1 MDTFKRKIPLLVT
14 ITLIFGFIISFI
26 VGLVNYIKLLYYA
39 FEPPSQ
45 TIEVTYVPLVL
56 MFFSLVLGELS
67 FRFYSRIPNLH
78 VKNGK
83 LILLIASHIAVD
95 VQFLWFA
102 TAPIH
107 AKVIPYLSEK
117 AAHVNFGEYKAIGEV
132 LAGNFHTLTLIFV
145 FLPTVFM
152 LLYTLWYSGHIV
164 RYRNEIFDWMKKYE
178 YKNQRL
184 QKWFNGQEEQ
194 IYPDVEIGPH
204 IEHKEMVRIKGKDRT
219 LNGIIVGPIGSGK
232 TSSLIIPMINQDLH
246 WMVRFIN
253 QFEKAYEQKNYHTEE
268 VKGTFLNGVTV
279 IEPSNDL
286 CQKVY
291 KLVQAHRIPESS
303 VYYIDPTN
311 PDTKNINILRG
322 PVDKVAEV
330 FAMVIQ
336 GLSES
341 NNAFF
346 EQAQR
351 NHLKQHI
358 YLLKLHN
365 PQKDVTFDD
374 LIEMYDDVERV
385 HRMHVLLKV
394 QVEKLHD
401 FVQSRAATRDQ
412 TNEYKIIKGIDEWF
426 DNTIREKMDRDGEPA
441 VYKSGKYRGKPMHYD
456 REEEY
461 VKGLRNI
468 LKDLASNVLIRRV
481 LFGKSDFDFD
491 VHLEQGGI
499 LLVNT
504 AKGELADLSN
514 VLGKFVLLSMQ
525 NAVFRREPN
534 VSPYHHLVID
544 EFPDYVVRPFK
555 EFPAQSRKYKL
566 ILTIASQ
573 TLSQLALDFTEQY
586 MFTLLGSFRN
596 KMIFGDVTPYDAKIF
611 SDMFGE
617 KEEFKESESEQGIS
631 PMQENPVSR
640 LGSTYQK
647 SKEVVMSPGDI
658 MAQGAF
664 ICAARIVQDNHVQ
677 PVQQITSNFVPK
689 EEFSKSI
696 IQVGDNT
703 GQYWENERTRLIGEA
718 IEKANPMKHVDAEN
732 MKRIEPLP
740 PVENEDNESD
750 TPIENDEQQIVSLEA
765 FKDHKVVEDKENNP
779 RKSIPAFEPEQDES
793 LEKDRIAEEL
803 YHDAEAFVI
812 DKQQASSSLLQRKYR
827 IGYARAA
834 RLIEKL
840 EQNLVISPYTG
851 GAPRKVLIPK
861 ENSNGLLQEE
871 GNISSIQNTED
882 ESLKGTTLNISTIP
896 YEDNMSAP
904 EEHTEEKSLKET
916 NLNKNAI
923 PSEDNVSAL
932 EENSFKDILYDDA
945 VTYVRES
952 QNTSAS
958 SLKDKFNIN
967 DIRANRLIDALERDG
982 ILEEIKG
989 NCKVPD
995 EPLFTEVATTVEVT
1009 ELPDIDVTELESV
1022 DINTL
1027 NEDLAFSISQQ
1038 DWNAATLE
1046 QEPFSVVEE
1055 HHEEIAM
1062 DVYIH
1067 EVEGNEQQQLQEELT
1082 TKQPTNTVQPENKL
1096 EPEVAEVYK
1105 SISNT
1110 IQKNLEQSL
1119 PEKHEHE
1126 EERDFN
1132 RMTPAERRKYIRE
1145 QQRKMLPRGSNI
1157 IKENPSQNK
1166 TSNVSHPD
1174 FDSIFG
1180 EIEK

>member
-1 MDTFKRKIPLLVT
+1 MNTFKQRLPLFTT
-14 ITLIFGFIISFI
+14 ITLISAFIISFG
-26 VGLVNYIKLLYYA
+26 VGLINYIKLLYYA
-39 FEPPSQ
+39 FELPSYP
-45 TIEVTYVPLVL
+45 IEITYVPLIL
-56 MFFSLVLGELS
+56 MFFSLFLGEFS
-67 FRFYSRIPNLH
+67 FRFYSRIPALH

-83 LILLIASHIAVD
+83 LFILIASHIAVD
-95 VQFLWFA
+95 IQFLWFA

-107 AKVIPYLSEK
+107 AKVIPYLTDK
-117 AAHVNFGEYKAIGEV
+117 ATHVNFGEYQAVGHV
-132 LAGNFHTLTLIFV
+132 LTGNFHTLTMIFV

-152 LLYTLWYSGHIV
+152 ILFTLWYSGHIV
-164 RYRNEIFDWMKKYE
+164 RYREEILKWVQKYE
-178 YKNQRL
+178 YKNHKL
-184 QKWFNGQEEQ
+184 QKWFNSQEQQ

-219 LNGIIVGPIGSGK
+219 LNGIIIGPIGSGK

-253 QFEKAYEQKNYHTEE
+253 KFENAYKKNDYDMEE

-286 CQKVY
+286 CQKVF
-291 KLVQAHRIPESS
+291 KLVQAHKIPESS

-385 HRMHVLLKV
+385 HRMHKLLKV
-394 QVEKLHD
+394 QVERLYD
-401 FVQSRAATRDQ
+401 FVQTGAASRDQ
-412 TNEYKIIKGIDEWF
+412 NNEYKIIKGIDEWF
-426 DNTIREKMDRDGEPA
+426 DNTIREKTDSQGEPA
-441 VYKSGKYRGKPMHYD
+441 VYKKGKYRGHPMHYD

-534 VSPYHHLVID
+534 VSPYHHIIVD

-555 EFPAQSRKYKL
+555 EFPAQSRKYKV

-647 SKEVVMSPGDI
+647 TKEVVMSPGDI

-689 EEFSKSI
+689 EEFAKAI
-696 IQVGDNT
+696 IQVDEKL
-703 GQYWENERTRLIGEA
+703 GQYWGNERLILIKES
-718 IEKANPMKHVDAEN
+718 ITKANPMRHVDAEN
-732 MKRIEPLP
+732 MKTKEPLP
-740 PVENEDNESD
+740 PIQID
-750 TPIENDEQQIVSLEA
+750 TMKQNNSIGTDEGQQQIVSLDNYKEN
-765 FKDHKVVEDKENNP
+765 KSEPETKEVEDIVVSNT
-779 RKSIPAFEPEQDES
+779 SIANEQQTS
-793 LEKDRIAEEL
+793 HNEKDEEDTSL
-803 YHDAEAFVI
+803 YEEIKSFVI
-812 DKQQASSSLLQRKYR
+812 ESQQVSPSLLQRKFR
-827 IGYARAA
+827 IGYMKTA

-840 EQNLVISPYTG
+840 EQNLVVSSYTG
-851 GAPRKVLIPK
+851 KEPRKVLISK
-861 ENSNGLLQEE
+861 DNSSPLSPEASDIN
-871 GNISSIQNTED
+871 
-882 ESLKGTTLNISTIP
+882 STVL
-896 YEDNMSAP
+896 Y
-904 EEHTEEKSLKET
+904 ET
-916 NLNKNAI
+916 NPDKSIPQEVAI
-923 PSEDNVSAL
+923 PSEDKEAAL
-932 EENSFKDILYDDA
+932 EETSFFKDILYDDVVIFVKQSRA
-945 VTYVRES
+945 AS
-952 QNTSAS
+952 LSA
-958 SLKDKFNIN
+958 LQDKFNIGSTRASRLLDALQRHGVLN
-967 DIRANRLIDALERDG
+967 DIDTQQKLECVTPE
-982 ILEEIKG
+982 IHEE
-989 NCKVPD
+989 
-995 EPLFTEVATTVEVT
+995 
-1009 ELPDIDVTELESV
+1009 
-1022 DINTL
+1022 
-1027 NEDLAFSISQQ
+1027 
-1038 DWNAATLE
+1038 
-1046 QEPFSVVEE
+1046 VVEE
-1055 HHEEIAM
+1055 IIKEVIELKPEDIVDSYEIDM
-1062 DVYIH
+1062 DVAELNKGLSISIM
-1067 EVEGNEQQQLQEELT
+1067 EQEWNTDASIETELSVRTEPFQEELQEEV
-1082 TKQPTNTVQPENKL
+1082 NTLQIAEESETDIGEKLIPVIEAVDFTEENKL
-1096 EPEVAEVYK
+1096 DDEVAKVYE
-1105 SISNT
+1105 SISAT
-1110 IQKNLEQSL
+1110 VHKNLEQNMV
-1119 PEKHEHE
+1119 ENTKNTE
-1126 EERDFN
+1126 EQQEYS
-1132 RMTPAERRKYIRE
+1132 RMTYKERQERLKAQQKNKYSGAQPLSYRNE
-1145 QQRKMLPRGSNI
+1145 QPKKN
-1157 IKENPSQNK
+1157 
-1166 TSNVSHPD
+1166 TSNVMSKELD
-1174 FDSIFG
+1174 EFFN
-1180 EIEK
+1180 

>member
-1 MDTFKRKIPLLVT
+1 METFKQRLPLFTT
-14 ITLIFGFIISFI
+14 IGLISGFILSFGF
-26 VGLVNYIKLLYYA
+26 GLVNYIKLLYYA
-39 FEPPSQ
+39 FETPSYP
-45 TIEVTYVPLVL
+45 IEITYVPLIL
-56 MFFSLVLGELS
+56 MFFSLLLGEFS
-67 FRFYSRIPNLH
+67 FRFYSRIPALH
-78 VKNGK
+78 INNGK
-83 LILLIASHIAVD
+83 LIILVASHFAVD
-95 VQFLWFA
+95 IQFLWFA

-107 AKVIPYLSEK
+107 AKVIPYLADKSK
-117 AAHVNFGEYKAIGEV
+117 HLNFGEYEALGHV
-132 LAGNFHTLTLIFV
+132 LTGNFHTLTMIFV

-152 LLYTLWYSGHIV
+152 ILFTLWYSGHIV
-164 RYRNEIFDWMKKYE
+164 RYREEILKWVQKYE
-178 YKNQRL
+178 YKNHKL
-184 QKWFNGQEEQ
+184 QKWFNSQEEQ

-219 LNGIIVGPIGSGK
+219 LNCIIIGPIGSGK

-246 WMVRFIN
+246 WMARFIN
-253 QFEKAYEQKNYHTEE
+253 KFINVFKKKDYHTEE

-286 CQKVY
+286 CQKVF
-291 KLVQAHRIPESS
+291 KLVQAHKIPESA

-385 HRMHVLLKV
+385 HRMHKLLKV
-394 QVEKLHD
+394 QVEKLYD
-401 FVQSRAATRDQ
+401 FVQSGAASRDQ
-412 TNEYKIIKGIDEWF
+412 KNEYKIIKGIDEWF
-426 DNTIREKMDRDGEPA
+426 DNTIREKLDFQGEPA
-441 VYKSGKYRGKPMHYD
+441 VYKSGKYRGQPMHYD

-525 NAVFRREPN
+525 NAVFRRDPN
-534 VSPYHHLVID
+534 VSPYHHIIVD

-555 EFPAQSRKYKL
+555 EFPAQSRKYKV

-617 KEEFKESESEQGIS
+617 KEEFKEAESEQGIS

-689 EEFSKSI
+689 EEFAHAI
-696 IQVGDNT
+696 IQVDTKT
-703 GQYWENERTRLIGEA
+703 GEYWENERLRLINES

-732 MKRIEPLP
+732 MKKIQPLP
-740 PVENEDNESD
+740 PIREGE
-750 TPIENDEQQIVSLEA
+750 IEQNNSMETNGEHQHIVSMEDY
-765 FKDHKVVEDKENNP
+765 KGHKSQNETLPNEPAAMSQQGNVDGEVDNKLYEDIKEF
-779 RKSIPAFEPEQDES
+779 IIES
-793 LEKDRIAEEL
+793 
-803 YHDAEAFVI
+803 
-812 DKQQASSSLLQRKYR
+812 QQVSPSLLQRKFR
-827 IGYARAA
+827 IGYMKAMQC
-834 RLIEKL
+834 IDKL
-840 EQNLVISPYTG
+840 EQNQVVSSYTG
-851 GAPRKVLIPK
+851 DGPRKVLISN
-861 ENSNGLLQEE
+861 NSSMPEATSVNTTQSSD
-871 GNISSIQNTED
+871 NTISQ
-882 ESLKGTTLNISTIP
+882 GV
-896 YEDNMSAP
+896 
-904 EEHTEEKSLKET
+904 
-916 NLNKNAI
+916 AI
-923 PSEDNVSAL
+923 RSEDPGTVQ
-932 EENSFKDILYDDA
+932 EENSVFKDILYDD
-945 VTYVRES
+945 VLSFVKES
-952 QNTSAS
+952 ESAS
-958 SLKDKFNIN
+958 ISVLQDTFEISYT
-967 DIRANRLIDALERDG
+967 RASRLIEALQRNGELPV
-982 ILEEIKG
+982 IAEETHLENISTEIKEPVV
-989 NCKVPD
+989 KKDIEETIDIELPPID
-995 EPLFTEVATTVEVT
+995 ECYEINMEVA
-1009 ELPDIDVTELESV
+1009 ELNKEL
-1022 DINTL
+1022 
-1027 NEDLAFSISQQ
+1027 SITMLEQ
-1038 DWNAATLE
+1038 DWNKDSIIHSVIPDETETLFE
-1046 QEPFSVVEE
+1046 EFSADGPPVTITEEEETHVKINTVPVEE
-1055 HHEEIAM
+1055 ILNHTE
-1062 DVYIH
+1062 
-1067 EVEGNEQQQLQEELT
+1067 
-1082 TKQPTNTVQPENKL
+1082 ENKL
-1096 EPEVAEVYK
+1096 DEDVAKVYE
-1105 SISNT
+1105 SISITVQENLEKNREDRSKNDEKQSEYKPMSYKERQEHLKSQ
-1110 IQKNLEQSL
+1110 QKNKNNTSQSL
-1119 PEKHEHE
+1119 VNKIEK
-1126 EERDFN
+1126 
-1132 RMTPAERRKYIRE
+1132 PK
-1145 QQRKMLPRGSNI
+1145 Q
-1157 IKENPSQNK
+1157 K
-1166 TSNVSHPD
+1166 TSNVMSKELNNF
-1174 FDSIFG
+1174 FD
-1180 EIEK
+1180 

>member
-1 MDTFKRKIPLLVT
+1 MDAFKQRLPL
-14 ITLIFGFIISFI
+14 ITTSILLCGFVISFG
-26 VGLVNYIKLLYYA
+26 VGIVNYIQLLYYA
-39 FEPPSQ
+39 FEPPSYP
-45 TIEVTYVPLVL
+45 IEITYVPLIL
-56 MFFSLVLGELS
+56 MFFSLFLGEFS
-67 FRFYSRIPNLH
+67 FRFYSRIPALH

-83 LILLIASHIAVD
+83 LFILIASHIAVD
-95 VQFLWFA
+95 IQFLWFA

-107 AKVIPYLSEK
+107 AKVIPYLTDKSK
-117 AAHVNFGEYKAIGEV
+117 HVNFGEYQAIGHV
-132 LAGNFHTLTLIFV
+132 LTGNFHTLTMIFV

-152 LLYTLWYSGHIV
+152 ILFTLWYSGHIV
-164 RYRNEIFDWMKKYE
+164 RYREEILKWVQKYE
-178 YKNQRL
+178 YKNHKL
-184 QKWFNGQEEQ
+184 QKWFNSQEQQ

-219 LNGIIVGPIGSGK
+219 LNGIIIGPIGSGK

-253 QFEKAYEQKNYHTEE
+253 TFENAYKKNDYDTEE

-291 KLVQAHRIPESS
+291 KLVQAHKIPESS

-358 YLLKLHN
+358 YLLKMHN

-385 HRMHVLLKV
+385 HRMHKLLKV
-394 QVEKLHD
+394 QVEKLYD
-401 FVQSRAATRDQ
+401 FVQGGAASRDQ
-412 TNEYKIIKGIDEWF
+412 NNEYKIIKGIDEWF
-426 DNTIREKMDRDGEPA
+426 DNTIREKTDSQGEPA
-441 VYKSGKYRGKPMHYD
+441 VYKKGKYRGHPMHYD

-514 VLGKFVLLSMQ
+514 VLGKFALLSMQ

-534 VSPYHHLVID
+534 VSPYHHIIVD

-555 EFPAQSRKYKL
+555 EFPAQSRKYKV

-617 KEEFKESESEQGIS
+617 KEEFKEAESEQGIS

-647 SKEVVMSPGDI
+647 TKEVVMSPGDI
-658 MAQGAF
+658 MGQGAF

-689 EEFSKSI
+689 EEFARAI
-696 IQVGDNT
+696 IQVDERLGRF
-703 GQYWENERTRLIGEA
+703 WENERLLLIKESVT
-718 IEKANPMKHVDAEN
+718 KANPMKHIDAEN
-732 MKRIEPLP
+732 MKKIEPLP
-740 PVENEDNESD
+740 PMQKD
-750 TPIENDEQQIVSLEA
+750 TMEQNNSLETHGEQQHIVSLDDYKE
-765 FKDHKVVEDKENNP
+765 HKSEHETKLVEDIAVSNTSIANEQQTNHNEEEEAENE
-779 RKSIPAFEPEQDES
+779 AV
-793 LEKDRIAEEL
+793 LYEEIKN
-803 YHDAEAFVI
+803 FVI
-812 DKQQASSSLLQRKYR
+812 EAQQVSPSLLQRKFR
-827 IGYARAA
+827 IGYMKTA

-840 EQNLVISPYTG
+840 EQNLVVSSYTG
-851 GAPRKVLIPK
+851 KEPRKVLISNDNSMSILPK
-861 ENSNGLLQEE
+861 DSENNTTPLSDTSLENT
-871 GNISSIQNTED
+871 IS
-882 ESLKGTTLNISTIP
+882 
-896 YEDNMSAP
+896 P
-904 EEHTEEKSLKET
+904 EL
-916 NLNKNAI
+916 AI
-923 PSEDNVSAL
+923 PSEDKGRAQEDTSL
-932 EENSFKDILYDDA
+932 FKDILYDD
-945 VTYVRES
+945 VTAFVRES
-952 QNTSAS
+952 GTAS
-958 SLKDKFNIN
+958 ISVLQDTFKISYT
-967 DIRANRLIDALERDG
+967 RASRLIDALQRNGELPV
-982 ILEEIKG
+982 IAEEIQLESISPEITDIVVEEVIEEARDLG
-989 NCKVPD
+989 LPD
-995 EPLFTEVATTVEVT
+995 MEEYHEINMEVA
-1009 ELPDIDVTELESV
+1009 ELNKELS
-1022 DINTL
+1022 INML
-1027 NEDLAFSISQQ
+1027 EQ
-1038 DWNAATLE
+1038 DWNNDSIIHSNIPKETD
-1046 QEPFSVVEE
+1046 PF
-1055 HHEEIAM
+1055 
-1062 DVYIH
+1062 
-1067 EVEGNEQQQLQEELT
+1067 LEELPADGLPIT
-1082 TKQPTNTVQPENKL
+1082 IIGTAETNIESTSIPVTAETHVEINTIPSTKTVNHTEENKL
-1096 EPEVAEVYK
+1096 DEEVAKVYE
-1105 SISNT
+1105 SISLTVHQNLEKNVAEST
-1110 IQKNLEQSL
+1110 RNDEEQHKYKPMSYKERQDRLKAKQKNKNNTTQSVL
-1119 PEKHEHE
+1119 NKIEKS
-1126 EERDFN
+1126 
-1132 RMTPAERRKYIRE
+1132 K
-1145 QQRKMLPRGSNI
+1145 Q
-1157 IKENPSQNK
+1157 K
-1166 TSNVSHPD
+1166 TSNVMSKELDD
-1174 FDSIFG
+1174 FF
-1180 EIEK
+1180 

>member
-1 MDTFKRKIPLLVT
+1 MDTFKQRLPLFTT
-14 ITLIFGFIISFI
+14 ITLISAFIISFG
-26 VGLVNYIKLLYYA
+26 VGLINYIKLLYYA
-39 FEPPSQ
+39 FEPPSYP
-45 TIEVTYVPLVL
+45 IEITYVPLIL
-56 MFFSLVLGELS
+56 MFFSLFLGEFS
-67 FRFYSRIPNLH
+67 FRFYSRIPALH

-83 LILLIASHIAVD
+83 LFILIASHIAVD
-95 VQFLWFA
+95 IQFLWFA

-107 AKVIPYLSEK
+107 AKVIPYLTDK
-117 AAHVNFGEYKAIGEV
+117 ATHVNFGEYQAVGHV
-132 LAGNFHTLTLIFV
+132 LTGNFHTLTMIFV
-145 FLPTVFM
+145 VLPTVFM
-152 LLYTLWYSGHIV
+152 ILFTLWYSGHIV
-164 RYRNEIFDWMKKYE
+164 RYREEILKWVQKYE
-178 YKNQRL
+178 YKNHKL
-184 QKWFNGQEEQ
+184 QKWFNSQEQQ

-219 LNGIIVGPIGSGK
+219 LNGIIIGPIGSGK

-253 QFEKAYEQKNYHTEE
+253 KFENAYKKNDYDTEE

-291 KLVQAHRIPESS
+291 KLVQAHKIPESS

-358 YLLKLHN
+358 YLLKMHN

-385 HRMHVLLKV
+385 HRMHKLLKV
-394 QVEKLHD
+394 QVEKLYD
-401 FVQSRAATRDQ
+401 FVQSGAASRDQ
-412 TNEYKIIKGIDEWF
+412 NNEYKIIKGIDEWF
-426 DNTIREKMDRDGEPA
+426 DNTIREKTDSQGEPA
-441 VYKSGKYRGKPMHYD
+441 VYKKGKYRGHPMHYD

-481 LFGKSDFDFD
+481 LFGKSNFDFD

-514 VLGKFVLLSMQ
+514 VLGKFILLSMQ

-534 VSPYHHLVID
+534 VSPYHHIIVD

-555 EFPAQSRKYKL
+555 EFPAQSRKYKV

-647 SKEVVMSPGDI
+647 TKEVVMSPGDI

-689 EEFSKSI
+689 EEFARAI
-696 IQVGDNT
+696 IQVDERL
-703 GQYWENERTRLIGEA
+703 GQYWENERLLLIKES
-718 IEKANPMKHVDAEN
+718 INKANPMKHVDAKN
-732 MKRIEPLP
+732 MEKIEPLP
-740 PVENEDNESD
+740 PIQND
-750 TPIENDEQQIVSLEA
+750 TMEQNNSLETDSEQQHIVSLDDY
-765 FKDHKVVEDKENNP
+765 KDPKFEHETKLVEDIAVSNTSIASEQQTNHNEEEESENE
-779 RKSIPAFEPEQDES
+779 AA
-793 LEKDRIAEEL
+793 LYEEIKN
-803 YHDAEAFVI
+803 FVI
-812 DKQQASSSLLQRKYR
+812 EAQQVSPSLLQRKFR
-827 IGYARAA
+827 IGYMKTA

-840 EQNLVISPYTG
+840 EQNLVVSSYTG
-851 GAPRKVLIPK
+851 KEPRKVLISKDSRVPLPIEK
-861 ENSNGLLQEE
+861 SDINSPVLFETNTGE
-871 GNISSIQNTED
+871 SIQQ
-882 ESLKGTTLNISTIP
+882 G
-896 YEDNMSAP
+896 SAM
-904 EEHTEEKSLKET
+904 
-916 NLNKNAI
+916 
-923 PSEDNVSAL
+923 PSEDKEAAQEETSFFKDVLYDEVVAFVKESRTVSISAL
-932 EENSFKDILYDDA
+932 
-945 VTYVRES
+945 
-952 QNTSAS
+952 Q
-958 SLKDKFNIN
+958 DKFNIGYT
-967 DIRANRLIDALERDG
+967 RAARLLDALQRNGFLQDIETEQKLEFVTPAIQDTVPEEKIEEVIKMNSADIEDYHVIHMDVSELNKDLSIS
-982 ILEEIKG
+982 ILE
-989 NCKVPD
+989 
-995 EPLFTEVATTVEVT
+995 
-1009 ELPDIDVTELESV
+1009 
-1022 DINTL
+1022 
-1027 NEDLAFSISQQ
+1027 Q
-1038 DWNAATLE
+1038 DWNSDASIETELSVRT
-1046 QEPFSVVEE
+1046 EPF
-1055 HHEEIAM
+1055 
-1062 DVYIH
+1062 
-1067 EVEGNEQQQLQEELT
+1067 QEESQEEVTTIEIEKESEINIEEDPTPVIETAALT
-1082 TKQPTNTVQPENKL
+1082 EENKL
-1096 EPEVAEVYK
+1096 DADVAKVYE
-1105 SISNT
+1105 SIST
-1110 IQKNLEQSL
+1110 TVYKNLEKNRLGNPKNNEEQREYSPMTYKERQELLKTQQKNKYSDTQPL
-1119 PEKHEHE
+1119 PY
-1126 EERDFN
+1126 RN
-1132 RMTPAERRKYIRE
+1132 E
-1145 QQRKMLPRGSNI
+1145 QPKKN
-1157 IKENPSQNK
+1157 
-1166 TSNVSHPD
+1166 TSNVMSKD
-1174 FDSIFG
+1174 LNDIFD
-1180 EIEK
+1180 

>member
-1 MDTFKRKIPLLVT
+1 MGTLKQRLPLFTTL
-14 ITLIFGFIISFI
+14 TLISGFIFSFGF
-26 VGLVNYIKLLYYA
+26 GLVNYIKLLYYA
-39 FEPPSQ
+39 FEPPSYP
-45 TIEVTYVPLVL
+45 IEITYIPLIL
-56 MFFSLVLGELS
+56 MFFSLLLGEFS
-67 FRFYSRIPNLH
+67 FRFYSRIPALH
-78 VKNGK
+78 VKNGNL
-83 LILLIASHIAVD
+83 LILITSHIAVD
-95 VQFLWFA
+95 IQFLWFA

-107 AKVIPYLSEK
+107 AKVIPYLTYKSK
-117 AAHVNFGEYKAIGEV
+117 HIDFGEYEAIGQV
-132 LAGNFHTLTLIFV
+132 LTGNFHTITLTFV

-152 LLYTLWYSGHIV
+152 ILFTLWYSGHIV
-164 RYRNEIFDWMKKYE
+164 RYRGEILKWAQQYE
-178 YKNQRL
+178 YKNHKL
-184 QKWFNGQEEQ
+184 QKWFIGQEEQ

-219 LNGIIVGPIGSGK
+219 LNGIIIGPIGSGK

-253 QFEKAYEQKNYHTEE
+253 KFETAYKKNDYDTEE

-291 KLVQAHRIPESS
+291 KLVQAHKIPASS

-311 PDTKNINILRG
+311 PNTKNINILRG

-385 HRMHVLLKV
+385 HRMHKLLKV
-394 QVEKLHD
+394 QVEKLYD
-401 FVQSRAATRDQ
+401 FVQSGDASRDQ
-412 TNEYKIIKGIDEWF
+412 KNEYKIIKGIDEWF
-426 DNTIREKMDRDGEPA
+426 DNTIREKTGFQGEPA
-441 VYKSGKYRGKPMHYD
+441 VYKSGKYRGQPMHYD

-481 LFGKSDFDFD
+481 LFGTSDFDFD

-534 VSPYHHLVID
+534 VSPYHHIIVD

-555 EFPAQSRKYKL
+555 EFPAQSRKYKV

-617 KEEFKESESEQGIS
+617 KEEFKEAESEQGIS

-647 SKEVVMSPGDI
+647 TKEVVMSPGDI

-689 EEFSKSI
+689 EEFAQAI
-696 IQVGDNT
+696 TQVDEGM
-703 GQYWENERTRLIGEA
+703 GRYWENERLRLINESIA
-718 IEKANPMKHVDAEN
+718 KANPMKHVDAEN
-732 MKRIEPLP
+732 MKKIQPLSSMQEITMEQDNSIET
-740 PVENEDNESD
+740 NG
-750 TPIENDEQQIVSLEA
+750 EQQHIVSLE
-765 FKDHKVVEDKENNP
+765 DYKEN
-779 RKSIPAFEPEQDES
+779 KSQNETLPNDSAEMSQQGNVGDEI
-793 LEKDRIAEEL
+793 ENKL
-803 YHDAEAFVI
+803 YEDIKEFI
-812 DKQQASSSLLQRKYR
+812 IESQQVSPSLLQRKFKISYMKSMQ
-827 IGYARAA
+827 Y
-834 RLIEKL
+834 IEKL
-840 EQNLVISPYTG
+840 EQNLVVSSYTG
-851 GAPRKVLIPK
+851 DGPRKVLISN
-861 ENSNGLLQEE
+861 NSSTSEETSVITTHSSDNTISPEVAIPIEGEGIKQEE
-871 GNISSIQNTED
+871 TS
-882 ESLKGTTLNISTIP
+882 
-896 YEDNMSAP
+896 
-904 EEHTEEKSLKET
+904 
-916 NLNKNAI
+916 
-923 PSEDNVSAL
+923 
-932 EENSFKDILYDDA
+932 SFKDILYDD
-945 VTYVRES
+945 VLSFVKES
-952 QNTSAS
+952 GSISISVLQDTFKISYTRAS
-958 SLKDKFNIN
+958 
-967 DIRANRLIDALERDG
+967 RLIEALQRNGELPV
-982 ILEEIKG
+982 IAEETHLESISSDIKELVVKEDIKETIDIELPSMDECYEI
-989 NCKVPD
+989 NM
-995 EPLFTEVATTVEVT
+995 EVAELNK
-1009 ELPDIDVTELESV
+1009 ELPITMLE
-1022 DINTL
+1022 
-1027 NEDLAFSISQQ
+1027 Q
-1038 DWNAATLE
+1038 DWNKDSIIHSVIPDETETLFE
-1046 QEPFSVVEE
+1046 EFPSDGPPVTITEAEETHVEINTVPVEE
-1055 HHEEIAM
+1055 MLNHTE
-1062 DVYIH
+1062 
-1067 EVEGNEQQQLQEELT
+1067 
-1082 TKQPTNTVQPENKL
+1082 ENKL
-1096 EPEVAEVYK
+1096 DEDVAKVYE
-1105 SISNT
+1105 SISITVQENLEKNREDHSKNEEKQPEYKPMSYKERQEHLKSQ
-1110 IQKNLEQSL
+1110 QKNKNNTTQSL
-1119 PEKHEHE
+1119 VNKNEKPKH
-1126 EERDFN
+1126 
-1132 RMTPAERRKYIRE
+1132 
-1145 QQRKMLPRGSNI
+1145 
-1157 IKENPSQNK
+1157 K
-1166 TSNVSHPD
+1166 TSNVMSKELNNF
-1174 FDSIFG
+1174 FD
-1180 EIEK
+1180 

>member
-1 MDTFKRKIPLLVT
+1 METFKQRLPLFAT
-14 ITLIFGFIISFI
+14 IGLISGFILSFGF
-26 VGLVNYIKLLYYA
+26 GLVNYIKLLYYA
-39 FEPPSQ
+39 FEPPSYP
-45 TIEVTYVPLVL
+45 IEITYVPLIL
-56 MFFSLVLGELS
+56 MFFSLLLGEFS
-67 FRFYSRIPNLH
+67 FRFYSRIPALYIN
-78 VKNGK
+78 NGK
-83 LILLIASHIAVD
+83 LIILVASHFAVD
-95 VQFLWFA
+95 IQFLWFA

-107 AKVIPYLSEK
+107 AKVIPYLADKSK
-117 AAHVNFGEYKAIGEV
+117 HLNFGEYEALGHV
-132 LAGNFHTLTLIFV
+132 LTGNFHTLTMIFV

-152 LLYTLWYSGHIV
+152 ILFTLWYSGHIV
-164 RYRNEIFDWMKKYE
+164 RYREEILKWVQKYE
-178 YKNQRL
+178 YKNHKL
-184 QKWFNGQEEQ
+184 QKWFNSQEEQ

-219 LNGIIVGPIGSGK
+219 LNCIIIGPIGSGK

-246 WMVRFIN
+246 WMARFIN
-253 QFEKAYEQKNYHTEE
+253 KFINVFKKKDYHTEE

-286 CQKVY
+286 CQKVF
-291 KLVQAHRIPESS
+291 KLVQAHKIPESA

-385 HRMHVLLKV
+385 HRMHKLLKV
-394 QVEKLHD
+394 QVEKLYD
-401 FVQSRAATRDQ
+401 FVQSGAASRDQ
-412 TNEYKIIKGIDEWF
+412 KNEYKIIKGIDEWF
-426 DNTIREKMDRDGEPA
+426 DNTIREKLDFQGEPA
-441 VYKSGKYRGKPMHYD
+441 VYKSGKYRGQPMHYD

-525 NAVFRREPN
+525 NAVFRRDPN
-534 VSPYHHLVID
+534 VSPYHHIIVD

-555 EFPAQSRKYKL
+555 EFPAQSRKYKV

-617 KEEFKESESEQGIS
+617 KEEFKEAESEQGIS

-647 SKEVVMSPGDI
+647 TKEVVMSPGDI

-689 EEFSKSI
+689 EEFAQAI
-696 IQVGDNT
+696 TQVDEGM
-703 GQYWENERTRLIGEA
+703 GQYWENERLRLINESIA
-718 IEKANPMKHVDAEN
+718 KANPMKHVDAEN
-732 MKRIEPLP
+732 MKKIQPLSSMQEIMMEQDNSIEI
-740 PVENEDNESD
+740 NG
-750 TPIENDEQQIVSLEA
+750 EQQHIVSLE
-765 FKDHKVVEDKENNP
+765 DYKEN
-779 RKSIPAFEPEQDES
+779 KSQNETLPNDPAEMSQQGNVGDEI
-793 LEKDRIAEEL
+793 ENKL
-803 YHDAEAFVI
+803 YEDIKEFI
-812 DKQQASSSLLQRKYR
+812 TESQQVSPSLLQRKFKISYMKSMQ
-827 IGYARAA
+827 Y
-834 RLIEKL
+834 IEKL
-840 EQNLVISPYTG
+840 EQNLVVSSYTG
-851 GAPRKVLIPK
+851 DGPRKVLISN
-861 ENSNGLLQEE
+861 NSSTSEETSVITTHSSDNTISPEIAIPIEGEGIEQEE
-871 GNISSIQNTED
+871 TS
-882 ESLKGTTLNISTIP
+882 
-896 YEDNMSAP
+896 
-904 EEHTEEKSLKET
+904 
-916 NLNKNAI
+916 
-923 PSEDNVSAL
+923 
-932 EENSFKDILYDDA
+932 SFKDILYDD
-945 VTYVRES
+945 VLSFMKES
-952 QNTSAS
+952 GSIPISVLQDTFKISYTRAS
-958 SLKDKFNIN
+958 
-967 DIRANRLIDALERDG
+967 RLIEALQRNG
-982 ILEEIKG
+982 
-989 NCKVPD
+989 
-995 EPLFTEVATTVEVT
+995 
-1009 ELPDIDVTELESV
+1009 ELPVIAEETH
-1022 DINTL
+1022 
-1027 NEDLAFSISQQ
+1027 
-1038 DWNAATLE
+1038 
-1046 QEPFSVVEE
+1046 VE
-1055 HHEEIAM
+1055 I
-1062 DVYIH
+1062 
-1067 EVEGNEQQQLQEELT
+1067 
-1082 TKQPTNTVQPENKL
+1082 NTVQIEETLNQTEENKL
-1096 EPEVAEVYK
+1096 DEDVAKVYE
-1105 SISNT
+1105 SISITVQENLEKNREDYSKNNEKQPEYKPMSYKERQEH
-1110 IQKNLEQSL
+1110 IKSQQKNKNNTSQSL
-1119 PEKHEHE
+1119 LNK
-1126 EERDFN
+1126 
-1132 RMTPAERRKYIRE
+1132 
-1145 QQRKMLPRGSNI
+1145 
-1157 IKENPSQNK
+1157 IKKPKQK
-1166 TSNVSHPD
+1166 TSNVMSKELNNF
-1174 FDSIFG
+1174 FD
-1180 EIEK
+1180 